1 MLAGQAHFGKSW
13 SLQGGIV
20 EVDAN
25 TRFKVVTEV
34 DKPGI
39 RIVVAEDH
47 PVVADGIVAVL
58 ARAKDMVVVGQAR
71 NGAEAIKL
79 LKDYQP
85 DIVLLDL
92 RMPVVDGI
100 GVLRWMRHSGSKAR
114 TVILTIF
121 GSDSDVSQAI
131 QAGANA
137 YLLKDTSPDEILK
150 TIRRVHR
157 GEAPLSWERRQ
168 EPAPNV
174 NSVNLNPLELDI
186 LRLIVQGHDNRT
198 ISSQLGLGANA
209 LKYILR
215 GLFAKL
221 EVKKRAAA
229 ARLAIERGILDIG

>member
-1 MLAGQAHFGKSW
+1 
-13 SLQGGIV
+13 
-20 EVDAN
+20 
-25 TRFKVVTEV
+25 V

-39 RIVVAEDH
+39 RIIVAEDH
-47 PVVADGIVAVL
+47 PVVADGIVAIL
-58 ARAKDMVVVGQAR
+58 ERAKDMVLVGQAR
-71 NGAEAIKL
+71 DGGEAIEL
-79 LKDYQP
+79 LKRHQP
-85 DIVLLDL
+85 DVVLLDL
-92 RMPVVDGI
+92 RMPILDGI
-100 GVLRWMRHSGSKAR
+100 GVLGWIRRSGSKVRA
-114 TVILTIF
+114 VILSIF
-121 GSDSDVSQAI
+121 GSVSDVSQAI
-131 QAGANA
+131 QAGASA
-137 YLLKDTSPDEILK
+137 YLLKDTSPNEILE

-157 GEAPLSWERRQ
+157 GEAPLSCERRQ
-168 EPAPNV
+168 EPAPKV